1 VIDQPQVKFR
11 EKTAQHL
18 IEALKKRRF
27 EASYAP
33 TAAQAKEESLAMI
46 PEGASVYRCGS
57 MSLTH
62 LGFWDEV
69 AKLPGVKLIDA
80 YRPGLSP
87 EEVRS
92 LRLEGMGA
100 DFMFASVNAIT
111 LDGRLVNLDGT
122 GNRVA
127 AMCFGPRKVV
137 LVVGM
142 NKLTAD
148 LDSALTRVKH
158 WAAPINAM
166 RLNLKTPCNETGLCA
181 DCSSPQRICNMWVIH
196 EKQMVEGRIH
206 VKLVG
211 EDMGY

>member
-1 VIDQPQVKFR
+1 MIDEPQVKFR

-18 IEALKKRRF
+18 IKNFKKRRF
-27 EASYAP
+27 EASFAP
-33 TAAQAKEESLAMI
+33 TAAQAKEEVLAMI
-46 PEGASVYRCGS
+46 PEGASVYRCGT

-62 LGFWDEV
+62 LGFWEEV
-69 AKLPGVKLIDA
+69 AKLPGVKLIDP
-80 YRPGLSP
+80 YKPEYSP
-87 EEVRS
+87 EEGRA

-100 DFMFASVNAIT
+100 DVMIASTNAVT
-111 LDGRLVNLDGT
+111 LDGRLVNLDGA

-127 AMCFGPRKVV
+127 AMCFGPKKVI

-148 LDSALTRVKH
+148 LDAARARVKH

-166 RLNLKTPCNETGLCA
+166 RLNLATPCNETGLCS
-181 DCSSPQRICNMWVIH
+181 DCASPQRICNMWVVH
-196 EKQMVEGRIH
+196 ERQMIEGRIH